1 MSFSSLT
8 QMPLVHLLS
17 ATAWIDLFWT
27 ERVEYG
33 WLFCLRSHIGTMV
46 VNFFC
51 SVWILYILRLYLLFS
66 ALQTVNGPSHPSP
79 IISMNFF
86 TFLGFF
92 SITSKN
98 FTKFS
103 KIWNIRF
110 CYCKPFNKLDGKPN
124 AGSFLDFFK
133 LFFFSLFLIFLI
145 WINILKASG
154 KQYYLKWLHVDKYEC
169 GEHSCTALSIMGVSN
184 IWVPTLVQDIEK
196 LNQSDS
202 WRGIIFKIP
211 QNIDALLVKMSCKIE
226 IFGIPVG

>member
-1 MSFSSLT
+1 MYSWQVDFSCLNANVAWYLKYFSLPVLFFLKELLDDNHILINKPFILLKQICIFFSWKVDIAFSSLT

-66 ALQTVNGPSHPSP
+66 ALQTVNGPSHPSS
-79 IISMNFF
+79 IISTYFF

-103 KIWNIRF
+103 KFEI
-110 CYCKPFNKLDGKPN
+110 
-124 AGSFLDFFK
+124 SDFV
-133 LFFFSLFLIFLI
+133 IA
-145 WINILKASG
+145 N
-154 KQYYLKWLHVDKYEC
+154 
-169 GEHSCTALSIMGVSN
+169 LSIN
-184 IWVPTLVQDIEK
+184 
-196 LNQSDS
+196 
-202 WRGIIFKIP
+202 
-211 QNIDALLVKMSCKIE
+211 
-226 IFGIPVG
+226 